1 MVQIN
6 ELYVLPLSRPGSVTI
21 GRGKV
26 YQLVLALGGLDAT
39 AARIA
44 GAVSEIGRW
53 YQRYAVDPQLL
64 FTTETDGDS
73 AQLVFEFQSAQ
84 ALPSSVWE
92 CAPLAGHR
100 DGSNQTARLYFR
112 LPNVHVLAARQ
123 DQVQAIAQALSRE
136 ELFEGLAQRN
146 QALVQ
151 ATAVAEKAAQAKG
164 DFLANMS
171 HEIRTPMNAVLG
183 LTHLVL
189 GTELSAGQRDHL
201 EKIQAS
207 ARHLLGIINDILDF
221 SKIEARML
229 TVESVEFELQKVLEN
244 VATISYKEC
253 YAKNLSLAF
262 DVAPDVPKRL
272 LGDPLRLG
280 QILINFANNAAK
292 FTDQGSILI
301 SVQVQDSSADD
312 VMLHFAVKDTGIGL
326 TGEQQ
331 TLLFRSFQQADGSTT
346 RRHGGTGLGLAICK
360 NLAELM
366 GGTVGLISEL
376 GKGSTFWF
384 SAQLKTVQNQ
394 YALRVLVVDDL
405 AELRT
410 LIRLI
415 LEPHG
420 YLVRLMEDS
429 ASALAAIEIESFD
442 LIILDWQMP
451 GMDGIE
457 LTHRIRA
464 MALAQQ
470 PRIVM
475 LTGFGREDVLR
486 SARQSGVDRVLMKP
500 LNPQTLLDEAL
511 LVVRQLVP
519 PPTLVPA
526 VARGPVA
533 WDRFPGAQ
541 VLLAEDNE
549 INQEVALGLLAAAG
563 VITEVVGNGRLAVER
578 IQSGHFDLVLM
589 DLQMPLLDG
598 LAATAE
604 IRAMPR
610 FAQLPIVA
618 MTANAMAGDRERC
631 LAAGMNDYIAKPVEP
646 EELQRALARWLPKT
660 SRIAAPPPLM
670 PVAVVPVASLP
681 GGLLAPLTGVDL
693 AGGLRRVLGKEAVY
707 IDLLR
712 RFSRTQ
718 KGWAAEVRTAL
729 QHQDW
734 ATAERA
740 AHTLKGTAGNLGV
753 QGLSQAAGTLEG
765 LLRARAARDGVDAQ
779 LALTTHLLDQFL
791 TQLAA
796 ALPPLA
802 EQPVTGTVDWP
813 AIRTLCVRLQ
823 GLLADADTQASEL
836 VSAHAGAL
844 RAAFP
849 LHAAELERAAD
860 QFDYERALSV
870 LRQALDMTAEGRGE

>member
-1 MVQIN
+1 MAQVN
-6 ELYVLPLSRPGSVTI
+6 KLYVLPLSRPGSVTD

-26 YQLVLALGGLDAT
+26 YQLVLALGGLVAT

-53 YQRYAVDPQLL
+53 YQRYAVDPRLL
-64 FTTETDGDS
+64 FTSEIDGDR

-84 ALPSSVWE
+84 DLPSSAWE

-100 DGSNQTARLYFR
+100 DGSKQTARLYFR
-112 LPNVHVLAARQ
+112 LPNAHALLARQ

-151 ATAVAEKAAQAKG
+151 ATEIAEKAAQAKG

-189 GTELSAGQRDHL
+189 ATELSAGQRDHL

-229 TVESVEFELQKVLEN
+229 KVESVEFELQKVLEN
-244 VATISYKEC
+244 VANISYKEC
-253 YAKNLSLAF
+253 YTKGLSLAF
-262 DVAPDVPKRL
+262 DVAPDVPQRL

-280 QILINFANNAAK
+280 QILINFTNNSVK
-292 FTDQGSILI
+292 FTQQGGILI
-301 SVQVQDSSADD
+301 SVQVQDSSADG

-331 TLLFRSFQQADGSTT
+331 ALLFRSFQQADSSTT
-346 RRHGGTGLGLAICK
+346 RQYGGTGLGLAICK

-366 GGTVGLISEL
+366 GGTVGVSSEL
-376 GKGSTFWF
+376 GKGATFWF
-384 SAQLKTVQNQ
+384 SAQLKTALNQ
-394 YALRVLVVDDL
+394 HALRVLVVDDL

-429 ASALAAIEIESFD
+429 ASALAAIESEPFD
-442 LIILDWQMP
+442 LIFLDWQMP

-464 MALAQQ
+464 MALSQQ

-500 LNPQTLLDEAL
+500 INPQTLLDEAL
-511 LVVRQLVP
+511 LVVRQLEP
-519 PPTLVPA
+519 SPTLVPA
-526 VARGPVA
+526 VVTEPTARET
-533 WDRFPGAQ
+533 FPGAQ

-549 INQEVALGLLAAAG
+549 INQEVAVGLLAAAG
-563 VITEVVGNGRLAVER
+563 VVTEVVGNGRLAVER
-578 IQSGHFDLVLM
+578 IQSRHFDLVLM
-589 DLQMPLLDG
+589 DLQMPVLGG

-618 MTANAMAGDRERC
+618 MTANVMAGDRERC
-631 LAAGMNDYIAKPVEP
+631 LAAGMNDHLAKPVEP
-646 EELQRALARWLPKT
+646 EELQRVLSRWLPKT
-660 SRIAAPPPLM
+660 SRLAMPPPLM
-670 PVAVVPVASLP
+670 PVTNVPVASLP
-681 GGLLAPLTGVDL
+681 VGLLAPLTGVDL
-693 AGGLRRVLGKEAVY
+693 VGGLRRVLGKEAVY
-707 IDLLR
+707 IELLR
-712 RFSRTQ
+712 RFSATH
-718 KGWAAEVRTAL
+718 KGWAADVRLAL
-729 QHQDW
+729 QREDW
-734 ATAERA
+734 DTAERG
-740 AHTLKGTAGNLGV
+740 AHTLRGTAGNLGA
-753 QGLSQAAGTLEG
+753 QDISQAAATLEG
-765 LLRARAARDGVDAQ
+765 LLRARAARDGIDVQ
-779 LALTTHLLDQFL
+779 LTLTTRLLDQLF

-802 EQPVTGTVDWP
+802 KRPVTGTVDWP
-813 AIRTLCVRLQ
+813 TIHRLCARVQ
-823 GLLADADTQASEL
+823 ELLADADAHATEL
-836 VSAHAGAL
+836 VTEHADAL
-844 RAAFP
+844 QVAFP
-849 LHAAELERAAD
+849 LYAAELERSTN

-870 LRQALDMTAEGRGE
+870 LRQALETTT

>member
-1 MVQIN
+1 MAQIN

-26 YQLVLALGGLDAT
+26 YQLVVALGGLDAT

-44 GAVSEIGRW
+44 GAASEIGRW
-53 YQRYAVDPQLL
+53 YQRYAVDPQLQ

-84 ALPSSVWE
+84 ALPSGAWD

-100 DGSNQTARLYFR
+100 DGSKQTARLYFR

-123 DQVQAIAQALSRE
+123 DQVRAIAQALSRE

-146 QALVQ
+146 QDLVQ

-183 LTHLVL
+183 FTHLVL
-189 GTELSAGQRDHL
+189 ATELSADQRDHL
-201 EKIQAS
+201 EKTQAS
-207 ARHLLGIINDILDF
+207 ARHLLGIINNVLDF

-229 TVESVEFELQKVLEN
+229 KVESVAFELQKVLEN
-244 VATISYKEC
+244 VASITFKEC
-253 YAKNLSLAF
+253 YAKGLSLAF
-262 DVAPDVPKRL
+262 DVAPDVPQRL

-280 QILINFANNAAK
+280 QVLINFANNAVK
-292 FTDQGSILI
+292 FTEQGGILI
-301 SVQVQDSSADD
+301 SVQVRDSSADS
-312 VMLHFAVKDTGIGL
+312 VLLHFAVKDTGIGL
-326 TGEQQ
+326 AGEQQ
-331 TLLFRSFQQADGSTT
+331 ALLFRSFQQADGSIT

-366 GGTVGLISEL
+366 GGTVGVISEL
-376 GKGSTFWF
+376 GQGATFWF
-384 SAQLKTVQNQ
+384 SAQLKTALNQ
-394 YALRVLVVDDL
+394 HALRVLVVDDL

-420 YLVRLMEDS
+420 FLVRLMEDS

-442 LIILDWQMP
+442 LIFLDWQMP

-464 MALAQQ
+464 MVLAQQ

-486 SARQSGVDRVLMKP
+486 SARQAGVDRVLMKP

-511 LVVRQLVP
+511 LVVRQIAP
-519 PPTLVPA
+519 PPTLALA
-526 VARGPVA
+526 VVSEPLVQ
-533 WDRFPGAQ
+533 DSFCGAQ
-541 VLLAEDNE
+541 VLLAEDND
-549 INQEVALGLLAAAG
+549 INQEVAVGLLAAAG
-563 VITEVVGNGRLAVER
+563 VVTEVVGNGRLAVER

-589 DLQMPLLDG
+589 DLQMPVLDG

-604 IRAMPR
+604 IRALPR

-631 LAAGMNDYIAKPVEP
+631 LAAGMSDYLAKPVEP
-646 EELQRALARWLPKT
+646 EELQRVLSRWLPKT
-660 SRIAAPPPLM
+660 NCLAPPTPLM
-670 PVAVVPVASLP
+670 PVASLP
-681 GGLLAPLTGVDL
+681 VGLLAPLTGVDL
-693 AGGLRRVLGKEAVY
+693 AGGLRRVLGKEALY
-707 IDLLR
+707 RELLR
-712 RFSRTQ
+712 RFLTTHQ
-718 KGWAAEVRTAL
+718 GWNADVRAAL
-729 QHQDW
+729 QREDW
-734 ATAERA
+734 DTAERA
-740 AHTLKGTAGNLGV
+740 AHTLRGTAGNLGA
-753 QGLSQAAGTLEG
+753 QDISQAAATLED
-765 LLRARAARDGVDAQ
+765 LLREHAARAGIDVQ
-779 LALTTHLLDQFL
+779 LTLTTHLLDQLF

-802 EQPVTGTVDWP
+802 ERPVTGTVDWP
-813 AIRTLCVRLQ
+813 TIQRLCARLQ
-823 GLLADADTQASEL
+823 GLLPAADTQATEL
-836 VSAHAGAL
+836 VTEHAGAL
-844 RAAFP
+844 SAAFP
-849 LHAAELERAAD
+849 LYAAELKRSTD
-860 QFDYERALSV
+860 QFDYERALWV
-870 LRQALDMTAEGRGE
+870 LRQALDTTTECRGQ